1 MCQRSDNCG
10 SPDRWRTIHGS
21 QPSYQPEREPTVYQ
35 LGDCPAGELARDP
48 RRLIAN
54 GDIEVSQARHTPPA
68 AKKREPLLAIPDVA
82 EILKVSEKQVRR
94 YIADPDPRKRL
105 PSIKIGRLIRIDPS
119 DLENF
124 IRDRRWP

>member
-1 MCQRSDNCG
+1 MAHNH
-10 SPDRWRTIHGS
+10 HGN
-21 QPSYQPEREPTVYQ
+21 
-35 LGDCPAGELARDP
+35 
-48 RRLIAN
+48 AN
-54 GDIEVSQARHTPPA
+54 LE
-68 AKKREPLLAIPDVA
+68 REPLLAIPDVA

-105 PSIKIGRLIRIDPS
+105 RAIKIGRLIRIEPL